1 MNFSFHPLAEEEFNQ
16 SIDYY
21 EECKELIKDLGLTDK
36 IKFTG
41 RVDIRDYLGKF
52 DIFLLSS
59 ISEGQPLSI
68 LEAMAV
74 KIPIIATDVGD
85 CRDILNVKDEPESA
99 GIIVPPTSY
108 TAMAEEILNLYNDE
122 KRRIRLG
129 EKGLEIVRKD
139 YVGTDFIK
147 KYRKLYNEGWD

>member
-1 MNFSFHPLAEEEFNQ
+1 
-16 SIDYY
+16 
-21 EECKELIKDLGLTDK
+21 
-36 IKFTG
+36 
-41 RVDIRDYLGKF
+41 
-52 DIFLLSS
+52 
-59 ISEGQPLSI
+59 
-68 LEAMAV
+68 MAV
-74 KIPIIATDVGD
+74 RIPIIATNVGD